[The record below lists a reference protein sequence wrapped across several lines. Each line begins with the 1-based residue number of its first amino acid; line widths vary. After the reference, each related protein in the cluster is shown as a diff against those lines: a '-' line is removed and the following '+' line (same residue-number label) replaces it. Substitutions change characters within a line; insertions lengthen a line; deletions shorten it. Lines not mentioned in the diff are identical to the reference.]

1 ETVCA
6 RTATNRPLV
15 LADGTITSFTQQF
28 PNGLG
33 GTQDN
38 KCDPSGGFSFTQNT
52 LNNFGKITTKRGQ
65 RVIELALK
73 FTF

>member
-1 ETVCA
+1 M
-6 RTATNRPLV
+6 
-15 LADGTITSFTQQF
+15 LADGTKTTFSQTFA
-28 PNGLG
+28 NGVG
-33 GTQDN
+33 GTASGV
-38 KCDPSGGFSFTQNT
+38 CDPSKGFTFSQDT